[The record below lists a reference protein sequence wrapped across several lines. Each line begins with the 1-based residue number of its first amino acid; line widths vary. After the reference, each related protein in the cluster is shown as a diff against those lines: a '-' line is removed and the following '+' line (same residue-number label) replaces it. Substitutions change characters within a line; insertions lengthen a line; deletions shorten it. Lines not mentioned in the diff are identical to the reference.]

1 MENRK
6 IIINH
11 RTFRSLQRSSYRC
24 TAVFLPLAA
33 VTQPL
38 AAVALPL
45 FFSAASPP
53 LQRSAYRFCSSSL
66 IVSSDL

>member
-45 FFSAASPP
+45 FFSGLATASAVRLP
-53 LQRSAYRFCSSSL
+53 LLFIKPYS
-66 IVSSDL
+66 II

>member
-45 FFSAASPP
+45 FFFSGLATASAVRLP
-53 LQRSAYRFCSSSL
+53 LLFIKPYS
-66 IVSSDL
+66 II

>member
-11 RTFRSLQRSSYRC
+11 LTFRSLQRSSYRC

-45 FFSAASPP
+45 FFSGLATASAVRLP
-53 LQRSAYRFCSSSL
+53 LLFIKPYS
-66 IVSSDL
+66 II